1 MKKRILI
8 LIFFA
13 ALAQAYS
20 QNKVGTT
27 AAPFLGIGAGPRAIA
42 MGGAFTAVANDPAAL
57 YWNPGGISR
66 LDRNEVLLEHTN
78 YLVGTS
84 YNFFAAVVA
93 LDENNAIGVSVTN
106 LAYGSSEVTT
116 VSQPDGTGETW
127 DANDWAIGL
136 TYSRNLTDRFSIGG
150 TAKMVMQQIWR
161 ESATGYALDAGLLYI
176 TPFNDMKIGMEIANF
191 GTDMHMTGQDL
202 FITHNPDPSVAGDNS
217 KIPAEYYTGSYP
229 LPLIFRI
236 GLAMDVIKTS
246 GSRLTLAVDALHPS
260 DNVQTMNVG
269 GEYSFDEFISVRF
282 GYKSL
287 FVPESEEGFTL
298 GIGLNYDITSEF
310 NVKFDYG
317 YENYGLLKNLQ
328 EFGLT
333 IGF

>member
-1 MKKRILI
+1 MKKRILV
-8 LIFFA
+8 LIFFL
-13 ALAQAYS
+13 ALTQVYS

-27 AAPFLGIGAGPRAIA
+27 AAPFLGIGAGPRAIS

-127 DANDWAIGL
+127 DANDWAIGIS
-136 TYSRNLTDRFSIGG
+136 YSRNLTDRFSIGG
-150 TAKMVMQQIWR
+150 TAKMVIQQIWR

-191 GTDMHMTGQDL
+191 GTDMQMSGQDL
-202 FITHNPDPSVAGDNS
+202 YITHNPDPSVAGDNS

-246 GSRLTLAVDALHPS
+246 DSRLTLAVDALHPS

-269 GEYSFDEFISVRF
+269 GEYSFNEFVSLRF

-287 FVPESEEGFTL
+287 FVPGSEEGLTL
-298 GIGLNYDITSEF
+298 GIGLNYDITSQF
-310 NVKFDYG
+310 NIKFDYG
-317 YENYGLLKNLQ
+317 YENYGLLKDLQ